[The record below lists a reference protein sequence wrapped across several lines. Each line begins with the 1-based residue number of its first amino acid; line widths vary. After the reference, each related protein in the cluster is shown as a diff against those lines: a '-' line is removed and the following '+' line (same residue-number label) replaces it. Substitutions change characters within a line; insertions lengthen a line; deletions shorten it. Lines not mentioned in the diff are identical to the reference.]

1 MLFRT
6 FSNLGPFLLFIE
18 NLVELLVLVN
28 SLLAAIRGACL
39 MSLTLFIFYRVI
51 FFLVSRL
58 PRISALASGAAIFEA
73 ASAII
78 SARIAVA
85 ASPTLVTSSVA
96 PLSAPATTA
105 SASVLATTFIS
116 LALIFGRGVLLLV
129 GIECLIRIDVESVLT
144 KLFDIVFVLVPATS
158 ASSDLLGLL

>member
-58 PRISALASGAAIFEA
+58 PRISALASGPAIFEA

-78 SARIAVA
+78 SASVAVA